1 METNKTY
8 NVIDN
13 NKDKMQLQE
22 KRIQLQEKRL
32 RLQDK
37 QIQAQSDYI
46 NLLQKQLAEQK
57 QKFVNARWIAIYE
70 FLNFFMQTKGE
81 IYDNSYLRS
90 AFDLIDL
97 PLTENNV
104 YWMFE
109 YAAEHLKHDAE
120 YTKQMLGK

>member
-1 METNKTY
+1 MCEKEN
-8 NVIDN
+8 NIIIDSQ
-13 NKDKMQLQE
+13 KDY
-22 KRIQLQEKRL
+22 IQLQIKRL
-32 RLQDK
+32 QLQDK
-37 QIQAQSDYI
+37 QIKTQENYI
-46 NLLQKQLAEQK
+46 NSLQKQLAEQK